1 MRKSTIKGL
10 ALGAVATLV
19 LGATAACGSSSNNN
33 ANADGTAGGGAKDTI
48 TITTF
53 GNFGYDGL
61 IKKWN
66 ADPKSPF
73 LVKPTVIAQWDD
85 WKKTLTS
92 ELQAG
97 TGLTD
102 IVAIEGDSMPE
113 FLASGVSDQFVDM
126 SDPSLANRWI
136 GYKYAAG
143 KTSDGKLIGLPTDA
157 GPEGMCYRQDLMQKA
172 GLPTDKASID
182 KDFSTWS
189 NYFATGQKYVAKM
202 PNSKWYDSSGS
213 IAQAMLNQT
222 HFPFQ
227 TADNT
232 VNVNNPELKAVYA
245 TVTKYIPTLST
256 KTVQWSADWTKNF
269 TNDGFATIP
278 CPGWMFA
285 NIKTSAPKVNGWRV
299 ADAFPGGGGNWGGSF
314 LTVPQ
319 TSQHQ
324 AEAVQFAKW
333 LTDAPQEEAAF
344 TAAGAYPSN
353 AQAEQ
358 DIISSAKPD
367 PYFGGA
373 NTAQI
378 LADRAK
384 AVKPNLP
391 YKGDKYSDILGLF
404 QTAVQRVDAGTSA
417 DSSWNT
423 FVQAVGQLSN

>member
-19 LGATAACGSSSNNN
+19 LGATAACGSSGNSN
-33 ANADGTAGGGAKDTI
+33 DAGGTTGANGAKDTI

-53 GNFGYDGL
+53 GNFGYDDL

-66 ADPKSPF
+66 ADPNSPF
-73 LVKPTVIAQWDD
+73 QVKQTTIAQWDN
-85 WKKTLTS
+85 WKQTLTS

-113 FLASGVSDQFVDM
+113 FLADGVSDQFVDM
-126 SDPSLANRWI
+126 SDPSLDSRWI
-136 GYKYAAG
+136 AYKYAAG
-143 KTSDGKLIGLPTDA
+143 KTADGKLIGLPTDA
-157 GPEGMCYRQDLMQKA
+157 GPEAMCYRQDLFKQA
-172 GLPTDKASID
+172 GLPTDDASIK
-182 KDFSTWS
+182 KDFSTWDS
-189 NYFATGQKYVAKM
+189 YFATGQRYVAKM
-202 PNSKWYDSSGS
+202 PSSKWYDSSGS

-222 HFPFQ
+222 QYPFQ

-232 VNVNNPELKAVYA
+232 VNVDNPELKSVYN
-245 TVTKYIPTLST
+245 TVTKYVPTLST
-256 KTVQWSADWTKNF
+256 KAVQWTPDWTKNF

-285 NIKTSAPKVNGWRV
+285 NIKSSAPKVTGWRI

-314 LTVPQ
+314 LAVPQ
-319 TSQHQ
+319 MSQHQ
-324 AEAVQFAKW
+324 QQAVQFAKW
-333 LTDAPQEEAAF
+333 LTDTAQEVGAF
-344 TAAGAYPSN
+344 QAAGAYPSN
-353 AQAEQ
+353 AAAEQ
-358 DIISSAKPD
+358 QLISSAKPD

-378 LADRAK
+378 LSDRAK

-404 QTAVQRVDAGTSA
+404 QTAIQRVDGGKSA
-417 DSSWNT
+417 SDSWNT
-423 FVQAVGQLSN
+423 FVAAVGQLN